1 MDIDELTARSAVDFD
16 PIDIDEPTKAAA
28 IAFEPVDNRQTEI
41 DAHCVIRS
49 GNDRFKCSLL
59 PTNHQDTKGCLAS
72 KQSYEPRHLYLY
84 STATR
89 GRGISKWG

>member
-1 MDIDELTARSAVDFD
+1 
-16 PIDIDEPTKAAA
+16 
-28 IAFEPVDNRQTEI
+28 
-41 DAHCVIRS
+41 VIRS